1 MSTHSYIHYSPPKK
15 IYLQS
20 TKLHKS
26 TGPPPHPP
34 KKDKINKQI
43 SKFYLPKKQMS
54 QTIKIILIKAS
65 DFIMITFYF
74 LNDEKY
80 LCFIIFASWI
90 RWNIFVTMQKN
101 MSSSLLPPSGQKV
114 VSQLCT
120 LRTQWQQSVTARGKL
135 AGTSK
140 PSPRGPNLVYA
151 PPGLSSSAL
160 KRQTLTK

>member
-1 MSTHSYIHYSPPKK
+1 M
-15 IYLQS
+15 YLQS

-26 TGPPPHPP
+26 TGPPPHHPP

-54 QTIKIILIKAS
+54 QTIKIILR
-65 DFIMITFYF
+65 MITFYF

-101 MSSSLLPPSGQKV
+101 MRSSLLPPSGQKV

-160 KRQTLTK
+160 KRQAFTK